1 MSGKEYSSVRNGS
14 AVSVYGTLKDL
25 KSRRR
30 SRSRARSAR
39 NNELIDALSYPRTP
53 RRLTAD
59 QQKEVENVLANAAH
73 GPVNRVKVGAAVAF
87 AVAGAALTAIWA
99 VWGNLPEAAQE
110 GLYHNATKFFNI
122 TDIANPTKPYLGFK
136 SVKKT
141 QKKSRT
147 RKVSKKVSKK
157 SRKVSHKKSPK
168 NINKFQFFL

>member
-39 NNELIDALSYPRTP
+39 NNELIGALPYSRTP
-53 RRLTAD
+53 RLTVP
-59 QQKEVENVLANAAH
+59 QREEVRDVLANAAH
-73 GPVNRVKVGAAVAF
+73 GPVNRVKVGAAVA
-87 AVAGAALTAIWA
+87 AGVVISALGAIWA
-99 VWGNLPEAAQE
+99 VWWNLPKATQEAAIK
-110 GLYHNATKFFNI
+110 YFNV
-122 TDIANPTKPYLGFK
+122 TEPFNPTKPYLGFK

-168 NINKFQFFL
+168 KH

>member
-1 MSGKEYSSVRNGS
+1 MSDAGNSSVGNGS
-14 AVSVYGTLKDL
+14 AVSVYKTLERL
-25 KSRRR
+25 KSKRR

-39 NNELIDALSYPRTP
+39 NNELIDALSYSRTP
-53 RRLTAD
+53 RLTVP
-59 QQKEVENVLANAAH
+59 QKEEVGNVLVNAAN
-73 GPVNRVKVGAAVAF
+73 GSVNRVKVGAAVATGVVLS
-87 AVAGAALTAIWA
+87 ALGAIAA
-99 VWGNLPEAAQE
+99 VWWNLPKAAQE

-168 NINKFQFFL
+168 KH